1 VSTGPADATGRPRA
15 RRIAVLAGR
24 GEYPLR
30 VASAAVA
37 QGASVY
43 VAVLSDAGN
52 PADYAAYDAKEY
64 RLGQL
69 GRFLDEIRRREI
81 NEIVMVGALP
91 RPSFGALAPELSTLK
106 YLPHFARA
114 FQGGDDHLLRGVVT
128 FFEGQGLRVLGP
140 AELAPDLVAPVGTL
154 GRHKPSTVAREA
166 IATGMNLLAALS
178 PFDIGQAAIIAD
190 HRVVAVEAAEGTD
203 AMIERVA
210 GLVQAGRLKPGKG
223 DGVLI
228 KAPKLGQDL
237 RVDMPA
243 IGPDTL
249 TRVAAAGLAGIAI
262 RAGSV
267 LIGDRDRLVTLADA
281 SGLFI
286 EGVA

>member
-1 VSTGPADATGRPRA
+1 VSTGPADTGRGQG

-24 GEYPLR
+24 GEFPLR
-30 VASAAVA
+30 VAGAAKA

-43 VAVLSDAGN
+43 VAVLSGAAD
-52 PADYAAYDAKEY
+52 PADYTAYEAGEY

-69 GRFLDEIRRREI
+69 GRFLDEIKRREI
-81 NEIVMVGALP
+81 GEIVMIGALP
-91 RPSFGALAPELSTLK
+91 RPSFGSLAPELSTLK

-128 FFEGQGLRVLGP
+128 FFEGQGLRVVGP
-140 AELAPDLVAPVGTL
+140 ADIAPDLVATIGAL
-154 GRHKPSTVAREA
+154 GRHKPSAAAREA
-166 IATGMNLLAALS
+166 IVTGFNLLSALS

-210 GLVQAGRLKPGKG
+210 GLVQAGRLKLGKG
-223 DGVLI
+223 DGVLV

-243 IGPDTL
+243 IGPETA
-249 TRVAAAGLAGIAI
+249 TRVAAAGLAGIAVK
-262 RAGSV
+262 AGNV
-267 LIGDRDRLVTLADA
+267 LIGDRQRLAALADT